1 MKVQMNC
8 KSNKKKN
15 KTKKKLTID
24 DEKDEEYEFN
34 KTDLITEYEVINP
47 KTAVKVEEVK
57 ATETI
62 LNKSSPKK
70 KNDDIMEEDKF
81 EETLNE
87 SKPEGVSNKL
97 NKLDHTPNPEIK
109 TKKRLKSQGSDTET
123 IPEKTETNLD
133 CEQSNKNKD
142 PNEIVIN
149 STKKDSKPRK
159 IKITQLTKK
168 CKPTNFSSFSQ
179 GLISYSKDYE
189 KGWD

>member
-81 EETLNE
+81 EETLN
-87 SKPEGVSNKL
+87 
-97 NKLDHTPNPEIK
+97 
-109 TKKRLKSQGSDTET
+109 
-123 IPEKTETNLD
+123 
-133 CEQSNKNKD
+133 
-142 PNEIVIN
+142 
-149 STKKDSKPRK
+149 
-159 IKITQLTKK
+159 
-168 CKPTNFSSFSQ
+168 
-179 GLISYSKDYE
+179 
-189 KGWD
+189 

>member
-1 MKVQMNC
+1 MNC

-24 DEKDEEYEFN
+24 DEKDEEFEFN

-109 TKKRLKSQGSDTET
+109 TKKRLKSQGSDTEI

-159 IKITQLTKK
+159 IKITQLSKK

-179 GLISYSKDYE
+179 GISSYSKDYE

>member
-1 MKVQMNC
+1 MNC

-47 KTAVKVEEVK
+47 KTAVKNEEVK

-159 IKITQLTKK
+159 IKITQLSKK

>member
-87 SKPEGVSNKL
+87 SN
-97 NKLDHTPNPEIK
+97 
-109 TKKRLKSQGSDTET
+109 LKECR
-123 IPEKTETNLD
+123 TN
-133 CEQSNKNKD
+133 
-142 PNEIVIN
+142 
-149 STKKDSKPRK
+149 
-159 IKITQLTKK
+159 
-168 CKPTNFSSFSQ
+168 
-179 GLISYSKDYE
+179 
-189 KGWD
+189 